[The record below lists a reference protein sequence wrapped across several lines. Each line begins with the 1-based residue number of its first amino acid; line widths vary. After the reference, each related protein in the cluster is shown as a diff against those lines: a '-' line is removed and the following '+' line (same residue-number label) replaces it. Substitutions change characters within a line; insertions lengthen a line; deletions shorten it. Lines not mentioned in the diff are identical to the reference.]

1 MQATVLNTIRN
12 KPTNNLKIDCLSMR
26 KQKSKKWTN
35 LISVTKLVSEE
46 NVTWSHVFCTPIFK
60 WRICSSA
67 LASCSTT
74 PLTPNPYPHLR
85 KSNSRILVDT
95 NLIPWRLISD
105 LPDAIS
111 QYAEY
116 PHIHWRG
123 MGGGRSSESKY
134 LVSIKSQ
141 RREWGNLTAS
151 HTQTVNFE
159 EFYTPCSPVMSRI
172 FVPAIYSLPW
182 TVWDKHWWSFCLFP
196 KSSFFEFQ
204 TTQGRRILFYL
215 HYL

>member
-1 MQATVLNTIRN
+1 MPRWGLLISKVCLSFLIAVRPMQATVLNTIRN
-12 KPTNNLKIDCLSMR
+12 KPTNNLKIDYLSMR

-123 MGGGRSSESKY
+123 MGGGAPLGQNTWWALNHRGENG
-134 LVSIKSQ
+134 V
-141 RREWGNLTAS
+141 T
-151 HTQTVNFE
+151 
-159 EFYTPCSPVMSRI
+159 SRHLI
-172 FVPAIYSLPW
+172 PRL
-182 TVWDKHWWSFCLFP
+182 
-196 KSSFFEFQ
+196 
-204 TTQGRRILFYL
+204 
-215 HYL
+215 